1 MHFVTKI
8 LTYYFTF
15 NYIDYYK
22 VLWYNVLNNCRK
34 RGFLMNKK
42 TIGIIFGGVSSEHDI
57 SCISAKSII
66 ENIDYDKYNAV
77 LIGITKEGRWFIF
90 NDDVNL
96 LPQDKWLN
104 SKSLVPA
111 FISPDTSVKGLV
123 TAKGEIVH
131 LDAVFPVLHGKN
143 GEDGTIQG
151 LLQMAQI
158 PFVGCDATSSGVCMD
173 KAVANAVADTVGIP
187 QAKWCGV
194 NEYDYRKSSDEIL
207 DNAIKKLGLPIFV
220 KPANAGSSVGIT
232 KAHSKEELA
241 AAMEI
246 AFKEDRKA
254 VLEEFIDGFEVECA
268 VMGNDEPVAGEVGQ
282 ILAAAEFY
290 DFDAKYNNPQSE
302 TVIPANIPA
311 EKREE
316 IKHLAIKAYKAMGC
330 QGMSRC
336 DFFVTR
342 NDGKVLLN
350 EINTIPG
357 QTSISMYP
365 KLFEAVG
372 VLYKEL
378 ISRLIDL
385 AFERGGRI

>member
-1 MHFVTKI
+1 
-8 LTYYFTF
+8 
-15 NYIDYYK
+15 
-22 VLWYNVLNNCRK
+22 
-34 RGFLMNKK
+34 MNKK
-42 TIGIIFGGVSSEHDI
+42 TIGIIFGGASSEHDI

-96 LPQDKWLN
+96 LPQDKWLG

-173 KAVANAVADTVGIP
+173 KAVANAVADAVGIP
-187 QAKWCGV
+187 QAKWCAV
-194 NEYDYRKSSDEIL
+194 NEFDYRKNSGEAL
-207 DNAIKKLGLPIFV
+207 DSAIEKLGLPIFV

-316 IKHLAIKAYKAMGC
+316 VKYLAIKAYKAMGC

-372 VLYKEL
+372 VPYKEL

>member
-1 MHFVTKI
+1 
-8 LTYYFTF
+8 
-15 NYIDYYK
+15 
-22 VLWYNVLNNCRK
+22 
-34 RGFLMNKK
+34 MNKK

-96 LPQDKWLN
+96 LPQDKWLG

-123 TAKGEIVH
+123 TAKGEIVR

-173 KAVANAVADTVGIP
+173 KAVANAVADAVGIP

-207 DNAIKKLGLPIFV
+207 DGAIEKLGLPIFV

-316 IKHLAIKAYKAMGC
+316 VKYLAIKAYKAMGC

-372 VLYKEL
+372 VPYKEL
-378 ISRLIDL
+378 ISRLIGL
-385 AFERGGRI
+385 AFERDGRI